1 MVRLNGWMGM
11 VRFDDTGLAGHGAAL
26 AGCRTAAAVPA
37 CATPGADPVSVSAVG
52 VLTAHARA
60 LAAAVDHADAV
71 RVHGGDAVATTAA
84 TLAGVDSYNAAAIRA
99 VAGGAPPAGG
109 VPTPSGASIP
119 LPTLPALPS
128 VPTVPAAPLLPGE
141 QWSALI
147 HGGPGSA
154 GLRAF
159 AEALRAH
166 AGSLDETAGR
176 VVGHGR
182 GVDEHWV
189 DGIQQAGANIE
200 RHGHWLNGAAV
211 HANALAAA
219 ADHVAEAFDAARAA
233 VPPPDEFARARRDI
247 LSAQAAGDPVAVSVA
262 AQHYSGLQ
270 TQALDGVLTGYH
282 PSTTRTLGGLPHPVS
297 PAPSIAPGSDADTR
311 PASAGPDDV
320 IVGPDRPGDVRAVP
334 VDHTTGPGPVV
345 NTPGGQP
352 QIGPFPVP
360 PQVAAAVPP
369 NATPRLVD
377 PTGGLLTPQD
387 LPPVTPPP
395 RVPGVNPPF
404 PSAPSASAPAAA
416 PSPGCSM
423 ADWTKGVAEAVG
435 GPVAILTTPVEAA
448 TGVGIPAA
456 IAQIGLGLAAT
467 IDGVQIIERC
477 TE

>member
-1 MVRLNGWMGM
+1 MGT
-11 VRFDDTGLAGHGAAL
+11 VRFEDTALADHGTGLAG
-26 AGCRTAAAVPA
+26 CTTAAVIPTCWA
-37 CATPGADPVSVSAVG
+37 PGADPVSVSAVG
-52 VLTAHARA
+52 ALTAHAQA
-60 LAAAVDHADAV
+60 LAAAVDYSSAV
-71 RVHGGDAVATTAA
+71 RAHGGGAVAATAA
-84 TLAGVDSYNAAAIRA
+84 TLAGVDAGNAAAIRA

-109 VPTPSGASIP
+109 VPTLSAASMP
-119 LPTLPALPS
+119 LPTLPALPPL
-128 VPTVPAAPLLPGE
+128 PTVPAPPLLPGE

-159 AEALRAH
+159 AEALRAQ
-166 AGSLDETAGR
+166 AGGLDETAGR
-176 VVGHGR
+176 VAGHGR

-200 RHGHWLNGAAV
+200 RHGNWLNGAAV

-219 ADHVAEAFDAARAA
+219 ADHVADAFDDARAA

-247 LSAQAAGDPVAVSVA
+247 LSAQAAGDPVALSVA

-270 TQALDGVLTGYH
+270 TQALDGVLAGYH
-282 PSTTRTLGGLPHPVS
+282 PSTTSTLGGLPHPLS
-297 PAPSIAPGSDADTR
+297 PAPSIAPGADADTR

-369 NATPRLVD
+369 DATPRLVD

-387 LPPVTPPP
+387 LPPATSPP
-395 RVPGVNPPF
+395 RMPGVNPPF
-404 PSAPSASAPAAA
+404 VGSPAVPSTSVPSAPP
-416 PSPGCSM
+416 PPGCGLE
-423 ADWTKGVAEAVG
+423 DWTKGVAEAVG

-448 TGVGIPAA
+448 TGVGVPAA